1 MQLGWVVW
9 GTLAAVTAT
18 GCAALMRTRWL
29 ESRTLEKC
37 VGLSLVIHAAI
48 AAVCGFVGGLPPA
61 SRGASDEGRMTMQV
75 VVDDAPDAA
84 EPVAESEPPQV
95 EPGPEAAPQEQ
106 APAGARAGATADV
119 PPADVVPLLDVA
131 AAAVDAASGSRFD
144 DVASTASE
152 AVSHRVPPLYADR
165 EAGRRA
171 QAAAARGGSAATEE
185 AVAKALGWLVL
196 AQSADG
202 RWDAARHGAGRGRIT
217 DGQHRPSVGTRADHG
232 VTGLALLAFLG
243 AGHTH
248 RQGDHAP
255 IVEAG
260 LGFLTGRQR
269 PDGSL
274 AGEADFFAALYCHGM
289 ATLAVAE
296 AAALTGDV
304 ALRGPLE
311 RAVRHTLATQH
322 PGTGGWRYTAGDRG
336 DTSQFGWQVMAL
348 ASARQAGVTGLEAAE
363 TRARGFLPLVS
374 SGAAGGLAAYRSG
387 ERPSVAMTAEAVV
400 CRLFLGLSPEHPA
413 VAEGIAFVAAS
424 PPVRG
429 RPNAYEWYYATLA
442 SFHAGGPQ
450 WEAWNARLLATLLPL
465 QRGDGSWDPDPV
477 WGGHGGRVY
486 STALAALMLEVYYR
500 HRPLHGAAR
509 VAAVPP

>member
-1 MQLGWVVW
+1 V
-9 GTLAAVTAT
+9 
-18 GCAALMRTRWL
+18 
-29 ESRTLEKC
+29 
-37 VGLSLVIHAAI
+37 
-48 AAVCGFVGGLPPA
+48 
-61 SRGASDEGRMTMQV
+61 
-75 VVDDAPDAA
+75 
-84 EPVAESEPPQV
+84 
-95 EPGPEAAPQEQ
+95 
-106 APAGARAGATADV
+106 
-119 PPADVVPLLDVA
+119 DVVPLLDLPADAVPEPSPSASVIA
-131 AAAVDAASGSRFD
+131 AA
-144 DVASTASE
+144 SE
-152 AVSHRVPPLYADR
+152 PPAEVVPHRLPALYADR
-165 EAGRRA
+165 AAGRRA

>member
-106 APAGARAGATADV
+106 APAGARAGATADG
-119 PPADVVPLLDVA
+119 PPAEVVPLLDVA

-260 LGFLTGRQR
+260 LAFLTGRQR

-289 ATLAVAE
+289 ATLAVAV

-374 SGAAGGLAAYRSG
+374 SGAAGGDR
-387 ERPSVAMTAEAVV
+387 
-400 CRLFLGLSPEHPA
+400 
-413 VAEGIAFVAAS
+413 
-424 PPVRG
+424 
-429 RPNAYEWYYATLA
+429 
-442 SFHAGGPQ
+442 
-450 WEAWNARLLATLLPL
+450 AW
-465 QRGDGSWDPDPV
+465 
-477 WGGHGGRVY
+477 
-486 STALAALMLEVYYR
+486 
-500 HRPLHGAAR
+500 
-509 VAAVPP
+509 